1 MKPQGIQM
9 VYRTIL
15 VPLDGSSL
23 SERGLPMA
31 ATVAQATGAQLVLA
45 QVVRT
50 SAVDPGE
57 AQGEAEEEVKRYLA
71 GIASQLGEQ
80 GLRVEIT
87 MPTGTPVE
95 GILSELELR
104 QADLVVMCTHGRSG
118 LRRWFY
124 GSVAEGVLARSPVP
138 VLLARPADLVVM
150 SPPELGWPRLLVPLD
165 GSAFAEAVLPH
176 AKALAQA
183 LDGTIVLLQAVVL
196 RIPRTP
202 ELFLVSTWQRI
213 VEEETVRAE
222 NYLAKVAE
230 HLKQDG
236 LRVQTVVRC
245 VQTVVESGAAAEV
258 ILQEKGRPAGTG
270 LVVMATHGRTG
281 LKRLLFGSVAMAV
294 LQRGL
299 RPLLLLRPVGLPQ
312 LSPEGNDG
320 VVMSEGLRRT

>member
-1 MKPQGIQM
+1 MHGEVRDQ
-9 VYRTIL
+9 R
-15 VPLDGSSL
+15 
-23 SERGLPMA
+23 RGRHIARL
-31 ATVAQATGAQLVLA
+31 
-45 QVVRT
+45 VRT
-50 SAVDPGE
+50 
-57 AQGEAEEEVKRYLA
+57 Q
-71 GIASQLGEQ
+71 Q
-80 GLRVEIT
+80 
-87 MPTGTPVE
+87 
-95 GILSELELR
+95 
-104 QADLVVMCTHGRSG
+104 
-118 LRRWFY
+118 
-124 GSVAEGVLARSPVP
+124 
-138 VLLARPADLVVM
+138 
-150 SPPELGWPRLLVPLD
+150 
-165 GSAFAEAVLPH
+165 
-176 AKALAQA
+176 ALAQA